1 MVAGREKVLHSMV
14 NKTFI
19 PEGEAAPASQIG
31 ATLEALAATIAARRD
46 ADEASY
52 TYRLLTGNVDGVL
65 KKVMEESGEVA
76 LAAKDVEGWAT
87 SSLAAAVALEATEAG
102 RLPPFRPAAP
112 GVRRGG
118 RSSALRGRRCGVS
131 SSRRA
136 GALRHHARRVCCRA
150 EQSHDRRRAAAR
162 RRSLARRVRTTRKVA
177 FSCRSCAGKRR
188 ESRGSLSERN
198 GMKNFGGA
206 PELKERRISWPDCLE
221 LMACAVSQMW
231 S

>member
-1 MVAGREKVLHSMV
+1 MMPSLEGRPRS
-14 NKTFI
+14 
-19 PEGEAAPASQIG
+19 APTGSTG
-31 ATLEALAATIAARRD
+31 TIARRRCPQ
-46 ADEASY
+46 AKAPLRFFGFQIVQSRCGRRF
-52 TYRLLTGNVDGVL
+52 RL
-65 KKVMEESGEVA
+65 
-76 LAAKDVEGWAT
+76 AT
-87 SSLAAAVALEATEAG
+87 
-102 RLPPFRPAAP
+102 

>member
-1 MVAGREKVLHSMV
+1 MVAFEEKAVPLMV

-19 PEGEAAPASQIG
+19 PEGEAVPASQIG

-102 RLPPFRPAAP
+102 GTTTGVETADDGADFPLSVQLPPEYGEAVDHLRYEAADVVYHLLVVLERYGITLDEFAAELNNRMTEGERPRGAVRLHDEF
-112 GVRRGG
+112 VRRG
-118 RSSALRGRRCGVS
+118 
-131 SSRRA
+131 
-136 GALRHHARRVCCRA
+136 
-150 EQSHDRRRAAAR
+150 
-162 RRSLARRVRTTRKVA
+162 K
-177 FSCRSCAGKRR
+177 
-188 ESRGSLSERN
+188 
-198 GMKNFGGA
+198 
-206 PELKERRISWPDCLE
+206 
-221 LMACAVSQMW
+221 
-231 S
+231 